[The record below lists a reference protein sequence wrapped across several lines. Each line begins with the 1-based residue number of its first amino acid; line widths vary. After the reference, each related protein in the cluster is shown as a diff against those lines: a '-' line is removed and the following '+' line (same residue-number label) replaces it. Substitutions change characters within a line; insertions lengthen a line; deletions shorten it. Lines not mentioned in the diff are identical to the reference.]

1 MTQTLARP
9 VADLIELFSRLPGIG
24 PKTASR
30 LTFYLLREP
39 TGLASALA
47 GALEGLSAG
56 TVLCELCFNIAEQ
69 TPCPICADAARDQR
83 QICVVEEPMDVLAVE
98 RTSAYH
104 GTYHVLHG
112 ALSPID
118 GIYPEKL
125 RIAELVD
132 RVRAT
137 APREIILATNPSL
150 EGENT
155 AAYIHQQLAATG
167 VSITRL
173 ARGLPVGGDLEY
185 TDEVTLSRALEGRR
199 SM

>member
-118 GIYPEKL
+118 GVYPEKL

-137 APREIILATNPSL
+137 APREVILATNPSL